1 MTLSHRLK
9 PLRVRLLLLL
19 AVVGPGIITAN
30 VDNDAGG
37 ITTYSVAG
45 AHYGY
50 SLLWMMPLVA
60 LALIVVQEMSA
71 RLGVVTGKGL
81 ADLIREQL
89 GVRLTALIIGIFL
102 FANLANTVSEFAG
115 VAASMEI
122 FGVSKYLSVPIA
134 AVVVWL
140 LIVKANYKWVERVFL
155 AASAIFLA
163 YIISGVLARPPWG
176 EVAKAFVTPSF
187 QFEPGYVVIFVTIIG
202 TTIAPWM
209 QFYQQSSIV
218 DKGLKITEY
227 AYERIDVVVGSL
239 FAVIVASFIM
249 IACAATLHTNGVRI
263 ESAKDAALA
272 LGPLAGRYASSLF
285 AFGLLNASVF
295 SAAILPLSTA
305 YVVCEAF
312 GWEAG
317 VNHGWRDAPIFFT
330 VYTALIIL
338 GAGVILLPIQSLV
351 KTMMA
356 SQTLNGML
364 LPIILIV
371 MLRLINEKRLMGRW
385 VNGRAFNILAWIIVA
400 VLILLTMSFDLGYL
414 IPGVSGRIEGERR
427 RNRGLSAPLRS
438 SFRLEYCNHTS

>member
-1 MTLSHRLK
+1 MTLSQRIK

-81 ADLIREQL
+81 ADLIRERL

-122 FGVSKYLSVPIA
+122 FGVTKYLSVPIA

-227 AYERIDVVVGSL
+227 AYERVDVVVGSL

-249 IACAATLHTNGVRI
+249 IACAATLHANGVRI

-272 LGPLAGRYASSLF
+272 LGPFAGRYASSLF

-330 VYTALIIL
+330 VYTTLIIL
-338 GAGVILLPIQSLV
+338 GAAVILLPIQSLV

-356 SQTLNGML
+356 SQTLNGVL

-385 VNGRAFNILAWIIVA
+385 VNGRAFNLLAWVIVA
-400 VLILLTMSFDLGYL
+400 VLILLTVILVVVSLFPGFLG
-414 IPGVSGRIEGERR
+414 G
-427 RNRGLSAPLRS
+427 
-438 SFRLEYCNHTS
+438 

>member
-1 MTLSHRLK
+1 MTLSQRIK

-81 ADLIREQL
+81 ADLIRERL
-89 GVRLTALIIGIFL
+89 GVRLTALIIGILL

-134 AVVVWL
+134 GVVVWL

-155 AASAIFLA
+155 FASAIFLA

-176 EVAKAFVTPSF
+176 EVTKAFVTPSF
-187 QFEPGYVVIFVTIIG
+187 QFDSGYVVIFVTIIG

-218 DKGLKITEY
+218 DKGLKVTEY

-239 FAVIVASFIM
+239 FAVVVASFIM
-249 IACAATLHTNGVRI
+249 IACAATLYANGVRI

-272 LGPLAGRYASSLF
+272 LGPLAGRYASVLF
-285 AFGLLNASVF
+285 AVGLLNASVF

-317 VNHGWRDAPIFFT
+317 VNHGWREAPIFFA

-338 GAGVILLPIQSLV
+338 GAAVILLPIQSLV

-356 SQTLNGML
+356 SQTLNGVL
-364 LPIILIV
+364 LPVILIV
-371 MLRLINEKRLMGRW
+371 MLRLINEKHLMGRW
-385 VNGRAFNILAWIIVA
+385 VNGRAFNVLAWVIVA
-400 VLILLTMSFDLGYL
+400 ALILLTLILVVVSVFPGFLG
-414 IPGVSGRIEGERR
+414 
-427 RNRGLSAPLRS
+427 
-438 SFRLEYCNHTS
+438 